1 MFQTNRNNMSKEISD
16 NRFAIQ
22 EDDLDTSWIVEQK
35 KLFGWSE
42 IGCNEGPRYRCITHN
57 SYEEA
62 ELYLLNNYT
71 GHGVCRR
78 YGNIYTFKHYTYYM

>member
-1 MFQTNRNNMSKEISD
+1 MTKFRIVEVIENSGSADRKGH
-16 NRFAIQ
+16 
-22 EDDLDTSWIVEQK
+22 WIVEQK
-35 KLFGWSE
+35 KWFEWVE
-42 IGCNEGPRYRCITHN
+42 IGCKEGPKYRCITHT

-71 GHGVCRR
+71 GHGVCRK

>member
-1 MFQTNRNNMSKEISD
+1 MIKFRIVEVIENSGSSD
-16 NRFAIQ
+16 RKGY
-22 EDDLDTSWIVEQK
+22 WIVEQK

-42 IGCNEGPRYRCITHN
+42 IGCNEGPRYRCITHT

-78 YGNIYTFKHYTYYM
+78 YGNVYTFKHYTYYM

>member
-1 MFQTNRNNMSKEISD
+1 MRKFRIVEVIENSGSD
-16 NRFAIQ
+16 DRKGY
-22 EDDLDTSWIVEQK
+22 WIVEQK

-42 IGCNEGPRYRCITHN
+42 ISSNEGPRYRCINHT
-57 SYEEA
+57 SYEQA

-78 YGNIYTFKHYTYYM
+78 YGNVYTYNPYTYYM

>member
-1 MFQTNRNNMSKEISD
+1 MRKFRIVEVIENSVSADRKCY
-16 NRFAIQ
+16 
-22 EDDLDTSWIVEQK
+22 WIVEQK